1 MLEFLKLRWQS
12 IWVYKYAFLL
22 YYSFF
27 FFITL
32 LAARCISS
40 CTGGVQP
47 AARME
52 AIGLGRWGG
61 GDAGSWLTP
70 PPERGGWL
78 GLGPA
83 GGWGAAP
90 GGQSADPAPNQGGG
104 GPIGGRPGLGE
115 EPQEVWGPIGALIG
129 PAGLRNACHR
139 DRSFWLFRLFQL
151 FHWSGRLHFI
161 YIDKLY
167 CLLYL
172 LNPFNILMLGCRR
185 LTLTLS
191 NSDAFHSLGI
201 HQYILWNFWFV

>member
-1 MLEFLKLRWQS
+1 MT
-12 IWVYKYAFLL
+12 VYLSLQICFFVILFFFLL
-22 YYSFF
+22 YN
-27 FFITL
+27 FI
-32 LAARCISS
+32 S
-40 CTGGVQP
+40 GPVHKF
-47 AARME
+47 MH
-52 AIGLGRWGG
+52 
-61 GDAGSWLTP
+61 
-70 PPERGGWL
+70 GW
-78 GLGPA
+78 GPA
-83 GGWGAAP
+83 GCP
-90 GGQSADPAPNQGGG
+90 DGGHWARPVGGRGCGKLADPTPRKGWVVGARSSGGLGGSTRRSVGWPCSQSGWGG